1 MKDLVSII
9 IPFTDSDNYADY
21 IEMLNDQSHENKEI
35 ICIVKNKSDL
45 ESHPNTLILEK
56 EYEDLETAWNYG
68 LNDSNGEYVLFLTAD
83 SIIEDKDL
91 LKNTIKELES
101 HDLDFIFYQTTIEN
115 EKNNEEEFID
125 ENKIKLN
132 NDFKLLSINNVL
144 NNSIFN
150 HEDILEVIF
159 EMPSIPMNKIYR
171 KEFLEKNN
179 ISFKNS
185 IFSSYLFYYDSIL
198 KADRIAYLKDESIKM
213 KKHDSF
219 NPNDINDI
227 SNLKNKNVSFNE
239 YLETIIE
246 IKKIFGDLSVFNEY
260 KKSFYKKFI
269 PHIFYQFY
277 LIDEEEREEDFKI
290 IKEYLPK
297 IIGEEEYL
305 LEYNAKN
312 VLKDFKTNEYYGN
325 TINEDLKTLFK
336 SDEIEAFT
344 IRHDK
349 NLEKLNEEEEKIN
362 LSIVIPVYNSQRYI
376 NECLDSILNQTLDN
390 IEIICID
397 DRSTDNSFNILQY
410 YANNYD
416 NIKVFRN
423 EENKGAGFSRNRGLS
438 YIKGDYF
445 AFVDSDDFLDET
457 AYEKVFNLVKAEDLD
472 FAMFQ
477 LINYDDETG
486 EVYTESYYD
495 IKCLGDDY
503 TQKVFNHKDVADI
516 GGIFKISVSPCN
528 KIFNRAFIERI
539 DARFKEGISFEDNI
553 FFFKIF
559 LNAERV
565 SFYKEHL
572 YYRRRR
578 NDSVMGAYN
587 ENNVNVIF
595 ISSIILDLFQ
605 EEGYYE
611 LYKKGL
617 LKFKIDVC
625 RNRLKQTDNKHKP
638 YFYKIMHEDFKKT
651 IDYTF
656 ERRLN
661 EIDYKVDLKE
671 NLNKNDYKFF
681 QDVLKYKEYKAFNSA
696 QKLENNNKKLS
707 KKNKKLEEEN
717 KKLKGKTKKIKKDL
731 KYLKTMK
738 GSVKY
743 HIKKTIKK

>member
-68 LNDSNGEYVLFLTAD
+68 LNESNGEYVLFLTAD

-213 KKHDSF
+213 KKIQDNILSV
-219 NPNDINDI
+219 NKESKEEN
-227 SNLKNKNVSFNE
+227 SNITN
-239 YLETIIE
+239 LET
-246 IKKIFGDLSVFNEY
+246 KT
-260 KKSFYKKFI
+260 KKFI

-397 DRSTDNSFNILQY
+397 DRSTDNSFNILQD

>member
-68 LNDSNGEYVLFLTAD
+68 LNESNGEYVLFLTAD

-305 LEYNAKN
+305 LKKKKKN

-349 NLEKLNEEEEKIN
+349 NLEKLCLMAGVDYKSAHAFRYGHINFGMSHAKNMQEFKAVSLNVMHGSMDITDKIYSRMNIDTVNETITNLGFESTPLPVQKNSNDIPISELLASLPLEIREKIVREK
-362 LSIVIPVYNSQRYI
+362 L
-376 NECLDSILNQTLDN
+376 
-390 IEIICID
+390 
-397 DRSTDNSFNILQY
+397 
-410 YANNYD
+410 
-416 NIKVFRN
+416 
-423 EENKGAGFSRNRGLS
+423 GL
-438 YIKGDYF
+438 
-445 AFVDSDDFLDET
+445 A
-457 AYEKVFNLVKAEDLD
+457 
-472 FAMFQ
+472 
-477 LINYDDETG
+477 
-486 EVYTESYYD
+486 
-495 IKCLGDDY
+495 
-503 TQKVFNHKDVADI
+503 
-516 GGIFKISVSPCN
+516 
-528 KIFNRAFIERI
+528 
-539 DARFKEGISFEDNI
+539 
-553 FFFKIF
+553 
-559 LNAERV
+559 
-565 SFYKEHL
+565 
-572 YYRRRR
+572 
-578 NDSVMGAYN
+578 
-587 ENNVNVIF
+587 
-595 ISSIILDLFQ
+595 
-605 EEGYYE
+605 
-611 LYKKGL
+611 
-617 LKFKIDVC
+617 
-625 RNRLKQTDNKHKP
+625 
-638 YFYKIMHEDFKKT
+638 
-651 IDYTF
+651 
-656 ERRLN
+656 
-661 EIDYKVDLKE
+661 
-671 NLNKNDYKFF
+671 
-681 QDVLKYKEYKAFNSA
+681 
-696 QKLENNNKKLS
+696 
-707 KKNKKLEEEN
+707 
-717 KKLKGKTKKIKKDL
+717 
-731 KYLKTMK
+731 
-738 GSVKY
+738 
-743 HIKKTIKK
+743 